1 MVKSEIMNKQRVQI
15 IVESYNKARNT
26 YNEIVRLAH
35 VYIIIRT
42 DHIKYHCYEEVTLQ
56 DNTITFFDDY
66 DDKIV
71 LNYNA
76 IENIKVSVE

>member
-1 MVKSEIMNKQRVQI
+1 MNKQRVQI
-15 IVESYNKARNT
+15 IVESYNKERNT
-26 YNEIVRLAH
+26 YNEIVRRDH

-66 DDKIV
+66 GDKIV